1 MDTSSECTKCRDFS
15 AIAIEIFD
23 AGENIAAM
31 FGPQKCPAP
40 SPESLAIFACDGK
53 SLAIAIILAIF
64 RGIMRPHC
72 GLAGDGDVCDRKPRE
87 FAIAIFGALTTS
99 LYNKSRDSCAMP
111 HKNRHQ
117 IVLRYCY
124 KYRAAGLLSQNHSC
138 NDYMTAPYVLG
149 THHFGHRNLKIA

>member
-72 GLAGDGDVCDRKPRE
+72 GLGGRSPA
-87 FAIAIFGALTTS
+87 AS
-99 LYNKSRDSCAMP
+99 KSR
-111 HKNRHQ
+111 
-117 IVLRYCY
+117 LRATFW
-124 KYRAAGLLSQNHSC
+124 RGLLSGASVC
-138 NDYMTAPYVLG
+138 YVAQLCLG
-149 THHFGHRNLKIA
+149 E